1 MAMDSYDVR
10 KAFERIELE
19 LIHSMARN
27 VGRHLDEEKKMGF
40 NWNQWQA
47 EQIKAFKRYQ
57 KKNEK
62 IYGPE
67 FKKINKAIEEM
78 LHSNALNAAQEEHMR
93 FLLNDL
99 KGGKLDAEGDFF
111 HLNSPKLDALIN
123 ATTSDF
129 EKAEYAML
137 RKANDE
143 YRKTIFDAQVYANT
157 GAGTLKQA
165 VDMATRD
172 FLQKGINCVEYA
184 DGKKV
189 NIASYAEM
197 AIRTANTRA
206 VNIAEGEVR
215 KDRKWHLV
223 RISEYGQCSKVCLPW
238 QGRIYVDD
246 VYSGGTAEESKEKSY
261 PLLSEAI
268 DGGLFHPNCK
278 HRSTTYFPEL
288 EEDENE
294 VEEFENHPLQKD
306 FNVNHRDLQ
315 KQKRL
320 EAGSL
325 DETNKKKAKAKRV
338 KAEKKEKTL
347 KKKMEKRND
356 EIRFTP
362 AKTISE
368 AEDFAKSFGIDAD
381 YSGYDIS
388 VANAINETIQKVTDE
403 FGKGALSSLKAIRKD
418 VKKGREGGFDSF
430 SGTLSL
436 SGTKGKNSL
445 FKMGERTRKAN
456 KRYENYGFKYF
467 SADSDLHTI
476 HHEFGH
482 VIHSSLGG
490 SVDVAATPL
499 DKDIISFM
507 RGKNE
512 KRLAE
517 ISYYATT
524 DNHELVA
531 ECVAKY
537 FDGSSSEISS
547 GIIEILKKYA
557 RQKHPK

>member
-111 HLNSPKLDALIN
+111 HINSPKLDALIN

-206 VNIAEGEVR
+206 VSIAEGEVR

-223 RISEYGQCSKVCLPW
+223 RISQYGQCSKICLPW

-246 VYSGGTAEESKEKSY
+246 VYSGGTAEESKEKGY

-288 EEDENE
+288 EEDDDEIFL
-294 VEEFENHPLQKD
+294 EFENHPLQKD

-347 KKKMEKRND
+347 KKK
-356 EIRFTP
+356 T
-362 AKTISE
+362 
-368 AEDFAKSFGIDAD
+368 
-381 YSGYDIS
+381 
-388 VANAINETIQKVTDE
+388 
-403 FGKGALSSLKAIRKD
+403 KASK
-418 VKKGREGGFDSF
+418 
-430 SGTLSL
+430 
-436 SGTKGKNSL
+436 
-445 FKMGERTRKAN
+445 
-456 KRYENYGFKYF
+456 
-467 SADSDLHTI
+467 
-476 HHEFGH
+476 
-482 VIHSSLGG
+482 
-490 SVDVAATPL
+490 
-499 DKDIISFM
+499 
-507 RGKNE
+507 
-512 KRLAE
+512 
-517 ISYYATT
+517 
-524 DNHELVA
+524 
-531 ECVAKY
+531 
-537 FDGSSSEISS
+537 
-547 GIIEILKKYA
+547 
-557 RQKHPK
+557 